1 MKKAHL
7 DALGYTIN
15 ITTKMTGLAKPDQ
28 IVIGQMVYDLL
39 DEKQKLD
46 FESLPVNPYMWNYVS
61 DYAGGSI
68 YDLYGSIN
76 KKFDVPYNSINNH

>member
-39 DEKQKLD
+39 DDKQK
-46 FESLPVNPYMWNYVS
+46 
-61 DYAGGSI
+61 I
-68 YDLYGSIN
+68 
-76 KKFDVPYNSINNH
+76 